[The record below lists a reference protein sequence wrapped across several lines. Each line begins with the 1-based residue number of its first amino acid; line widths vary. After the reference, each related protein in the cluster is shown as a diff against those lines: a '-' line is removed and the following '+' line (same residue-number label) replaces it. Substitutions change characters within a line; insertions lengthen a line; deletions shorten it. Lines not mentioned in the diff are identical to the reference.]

1 MVSKAVRGSPPLACI
16 DSLRGRREL
25 GYLLQE
31 AVSASFYVTASLCHT
46 WSMRQRDRDA
56 VVVGRGARWLSQ
68 EMAPQRIY
76 QCNQACPRAQ
86 ESKFADQGRREALI
100 RGQFR
105 KAWNSKGR
113 TDPFPPGLPWPS
125 ETLPGCC
132 AESPFRDRHLKKPR
146 FSGTNSASVCLSSSC
161 LLKGLL

>member
-25 GYLLQE
+25 GFLLCDCFFVSHLEYE
-31 AVSASFYVTASLCHT
+31 AKG
-46 WSMRQRDRDA
+46 QRCCS
-56 VVVGRGARWLSQ
+56 RGERSKVAHPGDGSSEEIPVQPGL
-68 EMAPQRIY
+68 P
-76 QCNQACPRAQ
+76 AQ
-86 ESKFADQGRREALI
+86 ESKFADQGIREALI

-146 FSGTNSASVCLSSSC
+146 LSGTNSASVCLSSSC